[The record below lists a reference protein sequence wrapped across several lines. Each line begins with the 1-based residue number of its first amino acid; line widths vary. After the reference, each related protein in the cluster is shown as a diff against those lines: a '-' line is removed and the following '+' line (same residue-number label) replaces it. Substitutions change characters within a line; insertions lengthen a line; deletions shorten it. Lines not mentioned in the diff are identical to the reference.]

1 MATKPC
7 LKCGKSFVVNP
18 TRHVHNYCSR
28 SCVASDRYRKVRE
41 RKQIQVSCLHCQQ
54 SITCWN
60 SNPRKYCSSQCN
72 YRHRVT
78 MGVPKQRSLR
88 QSLVKYK
95 ISKQDWDQLM
105 KLQDGRCAICRKPET
120 ELNKGTVKRLAIDHC
135 HETNKVRG
143 LLCGRCNQG
152 IGRFEDS
159 WLLLDN
165 AMEYL
170 TYWHSKHG
178 SSKVEAIQESPLLN

>member
-1 MATKPC
+1 
-7 LKCGKSFVVNP
+7 
-18 TRHVHNYCSR
+18 
-28 SCVASDRYRKVRE
+28 
-41 RKQIQVSCLHCQQ
+41 
-54 SITCWN
+54 
-60 SNPRKYCSSQCN
+60 
-72 YRHRVT
+72 
-78 MGVPKQRSLR
+78 MGIPKQRSLR

-105 KLQDGRCAICRKPET
+105 KFQDGRCAICRKPET

-178 SSKVEAIQESPLLN
+178 SSEVQAIQESPALN